1 MGRTKNSKRWS
12 EKDLKLMHKLMKA
25 ALAEGLSKYD
35 AKVKVGEHFGVT
47 PMAIDVRYNRWL
59 AGMKG
64 TSKNT
69 NKVPV
74 KRKYGKRGKYNKKA
88 KTAVKETPVVKTRAK
103 RSDPESSNL
112 VFSLGLLN
120 AHKPQIKDI
129 TINFEA
135 RTITYTF

>member
-1 MGRTKNSKRWS
+1 MGRGKNSKRWS
-12 EKDLKLMHKLMKA
+12 EKDLKLMDKLMKA

-69 NKVPV
+69 TKVLV
-74 KRKYGKRGKYNKKA
+74 KRKSGKRGKYNKKA
-88 KTAVKETPVVKTRAK
+88 KTAAKESPVVKTRAK
-103 RSDPESSNL
+103 RSDPESNI

-129 TINFEA
+129 TINFDA

>member
-12 EKDLKLMHKLMKA
+12 EKDLKLVHKMMLEG
-25 ALAEGLSKYD
+25 AEKGLTKYQ
-35 AKVKVGEHFGVT
+35 AKQEVGKHFGVT
-47 PMAIDVRYNRWL
+47 ALAIDVRYNRWL
-59 AGMKG
+59 KGMKG

-112 VFSLGLLN
+112 LFSLGLLN

-129 TINFEA
+129 TINFDA